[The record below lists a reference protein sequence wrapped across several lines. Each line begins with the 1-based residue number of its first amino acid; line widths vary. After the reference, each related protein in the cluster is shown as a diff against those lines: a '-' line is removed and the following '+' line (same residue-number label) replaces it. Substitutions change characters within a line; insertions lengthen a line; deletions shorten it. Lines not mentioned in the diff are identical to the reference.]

1 MTNLN
6 ENGQSAHDDFDWSI
20 DRRNVAA
27 YNAEDKQKYEAIYVP
42 TLVTVEND
50 TIVKGV
56 VVGITSSDVVLNIG
70 FKSDGLVP
78 LSEFR
83 DVEELELGQSYD
95 VYVVNKEDKKGTL
108 ILSRRNAKMLKAWD
122 EIKQAH
128 ATGSIVNGKVV
139 SKTKGG
145 LIANVF
151 GLDTFLPGSQID
163 MKPITDYDQYVG
175 KTMELKVVKVN
186 EAIKNA
192 VVSHKALI
200 ESDIEQQREVIIS
213 KLEKGQVL
221 EGVIKNI
228 TDFGAFIDLGGVDGL
243 LYITD
248 ISWGR
253 IAHPNEVLQVNQKIN
268 VVVLEYDET
277 KKRISL
283 GLKQLQPHPWDS
295 LDKTIE
301 IGSRVSGKI
310 VHVEDYGAFLEITPG
325 VEGLIHVSEVS
336 WSSSPQ
342 NSREIFKVG
351 ENHEAVVMTIDR
363 EERKMSLSIKRLQ
376 EDPWKKVGD
385 KYAVGS
391 RHKGVVKNL
400 TPYGVFVELDDFF
413 GGMVHISELSW
424 LKRYNHPS
432 EFTKVGNEM
441 DVMVLEVDA
450 DNRKLVLGHKQLEE
464 NPWTT
469 LETVFPVGSVH
480 EATVLEVDGKGAQVQ
495 LPYGLTAFCPKKHS
509 ALQTG
514 GFITADQKLP
524 FKVIEFNATEK
535 RILVSHARI
544 WEEEVRETVETEKA
558 TKKAEGER
566 TRKAMKDIQNKQEK
580 STLGDLGVLSELKS
594 KMDGESAAAE
604 EKAPE

>member
-1 MTNLN
+1 
-6 ENGQSAHDDFDWSI
+6 
-20 DRRNVAA
+20 
-27 YNAEDKQKYEAIYVP
+27 
-42 TLVTVEND
+42 
-50 TIVKGV
+50 
-56 VVGITSSDVVLNIG
+56 
-70 FKSDGLVP
+70 
-78 LSEFR
+78 
-83 DVEELELGQSYD
+83 
-95 VYVVNKEDKKGTL
+95 
-108 ILSRRNAKMLKAWD
+108 
-122 EIKQAH
+122 
-128 ATGSIVNGKVV
+128 
-139 SKTKGG
+139 
-145 LIANVF
+145 
-151 GLDTFLPGSQID
+151 
-163 MKPITDYDQYVG
+163 
-175 KTMELKVVKVN
+175 
-186 EAIKNA
+186 
-192 VVSHKALI
+192 
-200 ESDIEQQREVIIS
+200 
-213 KLEKGQVL
+213 
-221 EGVIKNI
+221 
-228 TDFGAFIDLGGVDGL
+228 
-243 LYITD
+243 
-248 ISWGR
+248 
-253 IAHPNEVLQVNQKIN
+253 
-268 VVVLEYDET
+268 
-277 KKRISL
+277 
-283 GLKQLQPHPWDS
+283 
-295 LDKTIE
+295 
-301 IGSRVSGKI
+301 
-310 VHVEDYGAFLEITPG
+310 
-325 VEGLIHVSEVS
+325 
-336 WSSSPQ
+336 
-342 NSREIFKVG
+342 
-351 ENHEAVVMTIDR
+351 MTIDR